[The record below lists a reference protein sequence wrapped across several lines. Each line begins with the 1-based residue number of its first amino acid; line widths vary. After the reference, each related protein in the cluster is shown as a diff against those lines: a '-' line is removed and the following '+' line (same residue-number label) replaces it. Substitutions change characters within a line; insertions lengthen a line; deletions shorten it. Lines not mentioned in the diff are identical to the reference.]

1 MIEIINKTKLGNEFY
16 RFICQHCFS
25 TDVTV
30 SVNESRGKLIIACE
44 SCNQISRIAIDTE

>member
-25 TDVTV
+25 SAVTV
-30 SVNESRGKLIIACE
+30 AINESKDKLIIACE
-44 SCNQISRIAIDTE
+44 SCDKISRIAIDTE